1 LTAFDI
7 SLFAAMRMMTPGGGV
22 GGRGDGM
29 TGEAE
34 YDKGFNDGF
43 L

>member
-1 LTAFDI
+1 
-7 SLFAAMRMMTPGGGV
+7 MMLPGGGV
-22 GGRGDGM
+22 GGQGDVM

-34 YDKGFNDGF
+34 YDEGFNDGF

>member
-1 LTAFDI
+1 
-7 SLFAAMRMMTPGGGV
+7 MMSPGGGV
-22 GGRGDGM
+22 GGQGDVR

-34 YDKGFNDGF
+34 YDEGFNDGF

>member
-1 LTAFDI
+1 MM
-7 SLFAAMRMMTPGGGV
+7 SLGGGV
-22 GGRGDGM
+22 GGQGDET

>member
-1 LTAFDI
+1 
-7 SLFAAMRMMTPGGGV
+7 MMSPGGGV
-22 GGRGDGM
+22 GGRGVKT

-34 YDKGFNDGF
+34 YDEGFNGGF

>member
-1 LTAFDI
+1 
-7 SLFAAMRMMTPGGGV
+7 MMSPEGGV
-22 GGRGDGM
+22 GGRGDGT

-34 YDKGFNDGF
+34 YDEGFNDGF